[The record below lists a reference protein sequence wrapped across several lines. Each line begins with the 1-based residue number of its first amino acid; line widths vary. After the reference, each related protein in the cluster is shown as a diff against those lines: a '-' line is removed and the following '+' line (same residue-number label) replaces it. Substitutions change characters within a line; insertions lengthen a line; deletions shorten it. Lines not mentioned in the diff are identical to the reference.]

1 MPAVRVLTPWRR
13 VGNVNEMAVAV
24 DYPAAWAD
32 ATGQPDEDIAGG
44 VDLVI
49 VQGEVSEAQLTAIR
63 ADSRYPVIIAG
74 DPEAEPADLTAP
86 EVDALRSELA
96 AVVHPDVA
104 KLATADAVNPVTIAD
119 ALIDAVLRKPW
130 RPGMS
135 VKAGDVLYYE
145 RNLIEVISDHKTASH
160 WKPNEAHSLY
170 KRYFNPDA
178 EPEPWVQ
185 PISAET
191 AYPLGFRVLHLD
203 RIWVSQIPANTTV
216 PGSDVRWWV
225 LAEGQEPIPDPNVTP
240 EWVSGEQLTY
250 SAANPIYRMYRG
262 VKYQLRQSP
271 GVNIWAPPTVPA
283 LWQVV
288 PT

>member
-13 VGNVNEMAVAV
+13 VGNSNEMAVAV

-44 VDLVI
+44 VDLLV
-49 VQGEVSEAQLTAIR
+49 VQGEVSEQQLTSIR
-63 ADSRYPVIIAG
+63 ADARYPVIIAG
-74 DPEAEPADLTAP
+74 DPEAEPDDLTEP
-86 EVDALRSELA
+86 EVEALRSELA

-104 KLATADAVNPVTIAD
+104 KLATKDVLNPVTIAD

-145 RNLIEVISDHKTASH
+145 RNLIEVLADHVTAAH
-160 WKPNEAHSLY
+160 WKPGEAHSLY
-170 KRYFNPDA
+170 ARYFNPDA

-191 AYPLGFRVLHLD
+191 AYPLGFRVLHNGFTWESLVASNS
-203 RIWVSQIPANTTV
+203 WE
-216 PGSDVRWWV
+216 PGALGSEALWRN
-225 LAEGQEPIPDPNVTP
+225 LTP
-240 EWVSGEQLTY
+240 
-250 SAANPIYRMYRG
+250 P
-262 VKYQLRQSP
+262 
-271 GVNIWAPPTVPA
+271 PPTSAWTFPVAYKIGDRVTYQGSTYECRQAHTSQAGWTPVAVPA
-283 LWQVV
+283 LWLLV
-288 PT
+288 